1 MHIVNL
7 NIRLIEGNVA
17 RIYGRDLFR
26 YKAEVIRAGEKYY
39 YHVDNVILDITP
51 LEAKRVIRNPRLYY
65 FSTALWL
72 HLEIQRK
79 KDNPNYIRNF
89 N

>member
-1 MHIVNL
+1 MHIVSL
-7 NIRLIEGNVA
+7 NIKLIEGNVA
-17 RIYGRDLFR
+17 RIHGRNLFQ
-26 YKAEVIRAGEKYY
+26 YKAEVIRDEGKYY
-39 YHVDNVILDITP
+39 YRIDNVILDITP
-51 LEAKRVIRNPRLYY
+51 LEAKRVIRNPCLYY